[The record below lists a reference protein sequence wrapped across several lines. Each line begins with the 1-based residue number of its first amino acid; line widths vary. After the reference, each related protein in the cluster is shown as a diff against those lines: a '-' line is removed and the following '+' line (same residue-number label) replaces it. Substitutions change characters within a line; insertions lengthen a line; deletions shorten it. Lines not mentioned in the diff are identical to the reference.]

1 MTAGDV
7 QEEEDEH
14 VDVVD
19 DDVDHPYAVEEVEV
33 GSTKRRSNEDT
44 DEREEHGECAVIDVR
59 C

>member
-1 MTAGDV
+1 M

-19 DDVDHPYAVEEVEV
+19 DDVDHPYAVEEVDV
-33 GSTKRRSNEDT
+33 GSMKRISNDDTDDT
-44 DEREEHGECAVIDVR
+44 DEREEHGECAAIAVR

>member
-1 MTAGDV
+1 M